1 MPNHFNLREK
11 GKETLTTFNYQDP
24 DLFVPS
30 EAVRHLK
37 SRCSAGHSQPFL
49 VAGGS
54 QTWKVLWFPLIT
66 STLEIPGGVAL
77 VFLSSS
83 SQGPFGNFYGDVWTF
98 QEVFF
103 CFFLIRELLCP
114 FSLHMSDFLLPE
126 RYDLELQ
133 NVSSSF
139 EPLNPR
145 APKELSHTSLV
156 TRK

>member
-103 CFFLIRELLCP
+103 CFFVFFNQRTAMPVLFAHVRLSITWKIWPWIAKCQQLLWAI
-114 FSLHMSDFLLPE
+114 E
-126 RYDLELQ
+126 
-133 NVSSSF
+133 SSG
-139 EPLNPR
+139 
-145 APKELSHTSLV
+145 A
-156 TRK
+156 